1 MNKVN
6 YQSGVQALS
15 VIVPFRADPNTPY
28 LITRLEEQCQSFL
41 RHDAIE
47 FIVVDSGS
55 ALESRKACV
64 NICTRYGVSYL
75 YHDSEG
81 QTFSIGAARD
91 YGVCHANGRA
101 ITFLDVD
108 LRVADDF
115 WDRLLLLM
123 ASFGISS
130 NKKQFF
136 VVPCLYLT
144 QEGTEEFITA
154 NTRTRALDFYLRWLE
169 GDNQSVQTM
178 APCSSVMVVDRL
190 HYLSVGGHRPEFR
203 GHGYEDFEL
212 YHRLIGEE
220 GVLPRA
226 VDYYHDAKSWDTS
239 TYRGFRAQFSVLGR
253 HALMANL
260 FVVHLWHPRPKTS
273 SFYGNM
279 SANRK
284 IWMDFFREFDN
295 TQEHPEPLV
304 ASEAQYKKFLF
315 FGKPYT
321 NAVRCLRDITPLLG
335 RPLYVSEYDFM
346 DDEGQMLEADFA
358 SLIQQHGI
366 EAIVFPN
373 PYGNSSRLKIYHWCR
388 RTKFPYLCFERGA
401 LADSWFFDANGFNA
415 DSTSYSMLNWR
426 HQLTPTQRDET
437 IEYIRLSLA
446 GASTLE
452 KQGDRVSGEGL
463 AARLNTGGK
472 RVLFVPLQRPS
483 DTVIRYF
490 AGELESYEAFLRF
503 IDQAAQELKRQ
514 GWVVLCKKHPLETEI
529 LPLQHAQYVPE
540 DTHFIDLLELADAVA
555 LINSGVGVYAMMAGK
570 PCFIFGEAFYAF
582 EGINQ
587 RASAA
592 DPKDFCRQLR
602 ELFRVDMEDV
612 YRFIHFLKNSFYSFG
627 VSRNKMR
634 KESDGSLRNITT
646 GIDFYEIRIP
656 SRPPVLYAPQ
666 GRPQLATAA
675 PLFERFR
682 LDLVQRKLAKLAAS
696 ASVKRSPPVVKDPK
710 SKRAAKWRKLRLD
723 PHAFFRDAK
732 QPALR
737 ALRFLF
743 LRK

>member
-1 MNKVN
+1 MNTVSS
-6 YQSGVQALS
+6 QSGVQALS
-15 VIVPFRADPNTPY
+15 VIVPFRADPNSPY
-28 LITRLEEQCQSFL
+28 LLPRLAEQCQSFP
-41 RHDAIE
+41 RYDAIE

-55 ALESRKACV
+55 APESRKVCEDV
-64 NICTRYGVSYL
+64 CMRHGVSYL
-75 YHDSEG
+75 YHESES

-91 YGVCHANGRA
+91 FGVCHAKGRA

-115 WDRLLLLM
+115 WDRLLQLM
-123 ASFGISS
+123 ASFGISKH
-130 NKKQFF
+130 KKRFF
-136 VVPCLYLT
+136 AVPCLYLT
-144 QEGTEEFITA
+144 QEGTEEFIA
-154 NTRTRALDFYLRWLE
+154 SDTRTRVLDFYLRWLD
-169 GDNQSVQTM
+169 GDNQAVQTM

-226 VDYYHDAKSWDTS
+226 VDYYHDAKTWDTA

-279 SANRK
+279 SANRT
-284 IWMDFFREFDN
+284 IWLDFFKEFDN
-295 TQEHPEPLV
+295 TKEHPDPLV
-304 ASEAQYKKFLF
+304 ASEAQYKKVLF
-315 FGKPYT
+315 FGKPRT
-321 NAVRCLRDITPLLG
+321 SAARCLRDITPLLG
-335 RPLYVSEYDFM
+335 TVLYVSEYDFM
-346 DDEGQMLEADFA
+346 DDEGQMVEADFA

-373 PYGNSSRLKIYHWCR
+373 PYGNSARLKIYHWCR
-388 RTKFPYLCFERGA
+388 RTRLPYLCFERGA

-415 DSTSYSMLNWR
+415 DSASYYMPNWR
-426 HQLTPTQRDET
+426 HQLTPMQRDET
-437 IEYIRLSLA
+437 IQYIRQSLA

-452 KQGDRVSGEGL
+452 KQGARVTGVGL

-472 RVLFVPLQRPS
+472 RMLFVPLQRPS

-490 AGELESYEAFLRF
+490 AGELESYEAFLLF
-503 IDQAAQELKRQ
+503 IDQAALELKRQ
-514 GWVVLCKKHPLETEI
+514 GWVVLCKKHPLETES
-529 LPLQHAQYVPE
+529 LPLQYAQYVPD

-570 PCFIFGEAFYAF
+570 PCYIFGEAFYAF
-582 EGINQ
+582 EGLNQ
-587 RASAA
+587 LASAA
-592 DPKDFCRQLR
+592 DPKAFCRQLSDP
-602 ELFRVDMEDV
+602 FTVDMEDV
-612 YRFIHFLKNSFYSFG
+612 YRFIHFLKNRFYSFG

-646 GIDFYEIRIP
+646 GIDFYETRIP
-656 SRPPVLYAPQ
+656 GRPPVVYAPQ
-666 GRPQLATAA
+666 GRPQLASAA

-682 LDLVQRKLAKLAAS
+682 LDLVQRKLAKLAAP
-696 ASVKRSPPVVKDPK
+696 ASVKPSPPVVKDPI
-710 SKRAAKWRKLRLD
+710 SKRAAKWRKFRCD

-743 LRK
+743 LRN

>member
-1 MNKVN
+1 MNTVSS
-6 YQSGVQALS
+6 QSGVLALS
-15 VIVPFRADPNTPY
+15 VIVPFRADPNSPY
-28 LITRLEEQCQSFL
+28 LLTRLEEQCQSFP
-41 RHDAIE
+41 RHDVIE

-55 ALESRKACV
+55 APGSRKECEDV
-64 NICTRYGVSYL
+64 CTRHGVSYL
-75 YHDSEG
+75 YHESES

-91 YGVCHANGRA
+91 FGVCHAKGRA

-115 WDRLLLLM
+115 WDRLLQLM
-123 ASFGISS
+123 ASFGISKH
-130 NKKQFF
+130 KKRFF
-136 VVPCLYLT
+136 AVPCLYLT
-144 QEGTEEFITA
+144 QEGTEEFIA
-154 NTRTRALDFYLRWLE
+154 SDTRTRALDFYLRWLD
-169 GDNQSVQTM
+169 GDNQAVQTM

-220 GVLPRA
+220 DVLPRA
-226 VDYYHDAKSWDTS
+226 VDYYHDAKTWDTA
-239 TYRGFRAQFSVLGR
+239 TYRGFRAQFSLLGR

-260 FVVHLWHPRPKTS
+260 FVVHLWHPRPKVS

-279 SANRK
+279 SANRT
-284 IWMDFFREFDN
+284 IWMDFFKEFDK
-295 TQEHPEPLV
+295 TGKHPGPLLDK
-304 ASEAQYKKFLF
+304 EAQYKKILY
-315 FGKPYT
+315 FGFPET
-321 NAVRCLRDITPLLG
+321 NSTRCLQDISPLLG
-335 RPLYVSEYDFM
+335 SSVFVNEFDFI
-346 DDEGQMLEADFA
+346 DEDGQMLESEFDFMIRN
-358 SLIQQHGI
+358 LGI
-366 EAIVFPN
+366 EAILFPN
-373 PYGNSSRLKIYHWCR
+373 PYGNPARLKIYHWCR
-388 RTKFPYLCFERGA
+388 RSGLPYIVFERGA
-401 LADSWFFDANGFNA
+401 LADSWFLDDHGFNA
-415 DSTSYSMLNWR
+415 DSDSYSMPNWR
-426 HQLTPTQRDET
+426 HELTPTQRNDA
-437 IEYIRLSLA
+437 IQYIRISLT

-452 KQGDRVSGEGL
+452 KQGARVGGEGL

-472 RVLFVPLQRPS
+472 KVLFVPLQRPS

-490 AGELESYEAFLRF
+490 AGDLESYEAFLRF
-503 IDQAAQELKRQ
+503 IDQAALELKRQ
-514 GWVVLCKKHPLETEI
+514 GWVVLCKKHPLETES
-529 LPLQHAQYVPE
+529 LPLQYAQYVPE

-592 DPKDFCRQLR
+592 DPKDFCRQLS
-602 ELFRVDMEDV
+602 EPFAVDMEDV

-627 VSRNKMR
+627 VSRNNIR

-656 SRPPVLYAPQ
+656 GRPPVVYAPQ
-666 GRPQLATAA
+666 GRPKLGTAA
-675 PLFERFR
+675 PIFERFR
-682 LDLVQRKLAKLAAS
+682 LDFVQRKKTAPAPVKLLS
-696 ASVKRSPPVVKDPK
+696 AVVKDPIT
-710 SKRAAKWRKLRLD
+710 KRAAKWRKLRCD

-743 LRK
+743 PRK